1 MVDSTN
7 NSDIVLHK
15 TSHECVQLDRMIDHI
30 LKLCGVDS
38 IESIVITYKGNATC
52 VV

>member
-1 MVDSTN
+1 
-7 NSDIVLHK
+7 
-15 TSHECVQLDRMIDHI
+15 MIYHI

>member
-1 MVDSTN
+1 MVNSTN
-7 NSDIVLHK
+7 HYDIVWHK
-15 TSHECVQLDRMIDHI
+15 ASHECVYLDRMIYHI

-38 IESIVITYKGNATC
+38 IESIVITYKGNTTS